1 MVVDWRDCPV
11 IDGVLQIDNALELQ
25 GSRGL
30 ERSPNDLSIIN
41 YTFRGGEITLKSPL
55 SKLLISVL

>member
-1 MVVDWRDCPV
+1 LSGISIMMEAKLLMLVDWRDCPV
-11 IDGVLQIDNALELQ
+11 IDVLQIDNALELQ

-41 YTFRGGEITLKSPL
+41 YTLEVERSH
-55 SKLLISVL
+55 

>member
-1 MVVDWRDCPV
+1 MVF
-11 IDGVLQIDNALELQ
+11 LQIDNALELQ

-41 YTFRGGEITLKSPL
+41 YTFRGGEITLKSPFIQTIN
-55 SKLLISVL
+55 ISYKDINGK